1 MRKSSNLFTPVLLV
15 VFWAACLPSISWGQA
30 AGGGGGIGGDLS
42 GVAGVLVDPEGVLK
56 LRTYEDPNGALMRSR
71 IHAAR
76 AALPQDIRQR
86 SPLRKVSLN
95 RLEKALADAID
106 NNRQPDEAMLYLA
119 GLNRLEY
126 VFYYPTHPF

>member
-15 VFWAACLPSISWGQA
+15 VFWAACSPNIGWGQNAAGNA
-30 AGGGGGIGGDLS
+30 AGGGLGGDLS

-71 IHAAR
+71 INAAR

-95 RLEKALADAID
+95 RLE
-106 NNRQPDEAMLYLA
+106 
-119 GLNRLEY
+119 
-126 VFYYPTHPF
+126 